1 LVKRSAV
8 ILKAASGATTRSI
21 AAASGQR
28 RDTVQRWRDRWYASQ
43 AEREQAEND
52 KALRQV
58 IEQTLADGP
67 RQGAPATFS
76 AEQIVQ
82 IVALA
87 CEVPEASGYP
97 VSHWTPREVRQEAI
111 KRGIVDQISERQV
124 GRFLERGRSQAAS
137 QPLLA
142 QYDGKG
148 CADFRP
154 TSGNGLYD
162 LCPGYRRLCPRGTYS
177 ER

>member
-1 LVKRSAV
+1 
-8 ILKAASGATTRSI
+8 
-21 AAASGQR
+21 
-28 RDTVQRWRDRWYASQ
+28 VQRWRDRWYASQ

-58 IEQTLADGP
+58 IEQTLADVP

-87 CEVPEASGYP
+87 CEEPEASGYP

-111 KRGIVDQISERQV
+111 KRGIVEHISERQV
-124 GRFLERGRSQAAS
+124 GRFLKRGRS
-137 QPLLA
+137 
-142 QYDGKG
+142 
-148 CADFRP
+148 
-154 TSGNGLYD
+154 
-162 LCPGYRRLCPRGTYS
+162 
-177 ER
+177 

>member
-1 LVKRSAV
+1 MMPIPQAKVIQLSEREQRMLEAIQRQSSVPQWLVKRSAV
-8 ILKAASGATTRSI
+8 ILKAASGATTSSI

-124 GRFLERGRSQAAS
+124 GRFLERGRS
-137 QPLLA
+137 
-142 QYDGKG
+142 
-148 CADFRP
+148 
-154 TSGNGLYD
+154 
-162 LCPGYRRLCPRGTYS
+162 
-177 ER
+177 